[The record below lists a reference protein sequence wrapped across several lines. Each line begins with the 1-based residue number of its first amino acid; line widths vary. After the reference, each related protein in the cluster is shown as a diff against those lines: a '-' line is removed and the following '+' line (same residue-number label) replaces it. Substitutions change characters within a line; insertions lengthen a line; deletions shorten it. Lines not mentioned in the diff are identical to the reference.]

1 MNDTVSLEGA
11 DLCVPWTCGMD
22 CYLPKPKHLQVGALR
37 VFLAHARTITIA
49 AGAATPEEGGNYIA
63 MDLSPAD
70 ARCLA
75 LLLLAASDDADDLP
89 VDAEPGSAS
98 ERRALFAL
106 GTMAP
111 ATSTD
116 VLGIARSV
124 WGDDLVEPA
133 TPS

>member
-1 MNDTVSLEGA
+1 MNDIV
-11 DLCVPWTCGMD
+11 DLTGVHLYAHGDCRMD

-49 AGAATPEEGGNYIA
+49 AGAATPMEGGNYIA

-75 LLLLAASDDADDLP
+75 LLLLTASDDADDLP
-89 VDAEPGSAS
+89 ADAEPGSAS

-106 GTMAP
+106 GTMTP

-116 VLGIARSV
+116 VLSVEGSV
-124 WGDDLVEPA
+124 WGDDLVEPETA
-133 TPS
+133 S